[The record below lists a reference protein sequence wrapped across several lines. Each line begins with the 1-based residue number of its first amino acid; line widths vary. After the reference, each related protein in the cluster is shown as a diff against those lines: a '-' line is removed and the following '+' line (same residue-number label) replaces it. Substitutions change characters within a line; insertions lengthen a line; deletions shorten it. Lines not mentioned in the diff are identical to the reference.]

1 MAMAQGS
8 QTTLAISGNLS
19 ARGSSPTTSATAH
32 EPSISCCRVF
42 IYLQPRNQTQ
52 VCDRIRATAPATSSS
67 LHILSSHNGCRICSR
82 HRVSCPS
89 TPPFSYAKASRSIG
103 TDDGAVEPA
112 TLAPSQLLPS
122 SRQTT
127 RSSSSTTS
135 TTPPQKS

>member
-8 QTTLAISGNLS
+8 QTALAISGNLS
-19 ARGSSPTTSATAH
+19 AHGSSPTTSGTAH

-52 VCDRIRATAPATSSS
+52 VCDRIRATAPVTSSS
-67 LHILSSHNGCRICSR
+67 LHILSSRNGCRICSCY
-82 HRVSCPS
+82 RVSCPS

-112 TLAPSQLLPS
+112 TLAPSQPLPS

-127 RSSSSTTS
+127 KSSSSTTS